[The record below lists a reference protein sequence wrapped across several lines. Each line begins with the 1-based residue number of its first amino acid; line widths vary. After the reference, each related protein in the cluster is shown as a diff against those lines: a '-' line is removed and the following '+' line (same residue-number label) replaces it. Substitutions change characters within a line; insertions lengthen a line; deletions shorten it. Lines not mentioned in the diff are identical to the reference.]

1 MVNIRRATLN
11 DALNLSESILQVER
25 ESDYMLYGSGE
36 RHWTVDMQEKMIQKI
51 NSEKRSNLF
60 IAEEEHDLL
69 GYLII
74 RGGSATKNKHVASIV
89 IGIKECARGKG
100 IGTRLFQK
108 MEEWAIKVQLHR
120 LELTVIVENKAAVNL
135 YKKMGFEIEGVKKDS
150 LKLGER
156 YVDEYYMAKLI

>member
-1 MVNIRRATLN
+1 
-11 DALNLSESILQVER
+11 
-25 ESDYMLYGSGE
+25 
-36 RHWTVDMQEKMIQKI
+36 
-51 NSEKRSNLF
+51 
-60 IAEEEHDLL
+60 
-69 GYLII
+69 
-74 RGGSATKNKHVASIV
+74 
-89 IGIKECARGKG
+89 
-100 IGTRLFQK
+100 